1 MSEFLPYHVPALLA
15 ECVEA
20 LAVKASGTY
29 VDLTFGGGGHAREIL
44 QRLGVKGRLL
54 AFDQDA
60 DAEANAALIG
70 DKRLTLVRG
79 NFRFLRSYLRY
90 HKAGEVDG
98 ILGDLGVS
106 WHQFDTAERGF
117 SFRFD
122 AALDMRMNSC
132 GERTAIDVIN
142 GSTVADLS
150 RILSVYG
157 ELPNARKLAAMVEQ
171 ARRDK
176 PITTAGE
183 LVEALRPA
191 LPKIDEHK
199 VLAKI
204 FQALR
209 IEVNRE
215 MQALEQMLAQTA
227 KVIKRGGRIAII
239 SYHSLEDRM
248 VKNFIRCGNVHGEQ
262 SKDLFGNVSVP
273 FVAVNRKVITPGEAE
288 IAGNTRAR
296 SAKLRVAEK
305 I

>member
-1 MSEFLPYHVPALLA
+1 MFETSPYHVPVLLA
-15 ECVEA
+15 ESMEA
-20 LAVKASGTY
+20 LAIKAAGTY

-44 QRLGVKGRLL
+44 KRLGVKGRLL

-70 DKRLTLVRG
+70 DKRLTLVQG

-90 HKAGEVDG
+90 YKAGEVDG

-122 AALDMRMNSC
+122 AVLDMRMNSC
-132 GERTAIDVIN
+132 GGRTAVDVLN
-142 GSTVADLS
+142 GSTVVDLR
-150 RILSVYG
+150 RILSDYG
-157 ELPNARKLAAMVEQ
+157 ELPTAHKLAVAIEQ

-176 PITTAGE
+176 PIVTVGE
-183 LVEALRPA
+183 LVEVLRPM
-191 LPKIDEHK
+191 LPKFDEHK

-215 MQALEQMLAQTA
+215 MQALEQMLAQAA
-227 KVIKRGGRIAII
+227 KVVRRGGRIAII

-248 VKNFIRCGNVHGEQ
+248 VKNFIRSGKVDGAV
-262 SKDLFGNVSVP
+262 SKDLFGNTSVP
-273 FVAVNRKVITPGEAE
+273 FVAVNKKVITPGEAE

-296 SAKLRVAEK
+296 SAKLRVAERV
-305 I
+305 